1 MLAVGKRRELGY
13 MSGPYEQ
20 RWEVLVFSVK
30 VGLGMSRERGS
41 FGPWYIPVIENFM
54 SSAVEL

>member
-1 MLAVGKRRELGY
+1 